1 MKKLLTITF
10 ATMFLTGIST
20 FAIDFMGS
28 PSALDMEFAPV
39 YMQKLEQEMQRDL
52 EEKENPERAQIRW
65 FSKFKKNNKHINV
78 EQPQIQQNNRVII
91 KSY

>member
-10 ATMFLTGIST
+10 ATLFLTGIST
-20 FAIDFMGS
+20 FAVDFMGS
-28 PSALDMEFAPV
+28 PSALDMEFAPI

-65 FSKFKKNNKHINV
+65 FSKFQKKNKNI
-78 EQPQIQQNNRVII
+78 EQPKIQTNENNQIII
-91 KSY
+91 QTY